1 MTNNINLV
9 ELVNQALG
17 FVKTKEYDEAM
28 AIYKSIL
35 KKDSMHPQALSN
47 LSIIYLMKEQYSEA
61 VDTINKSLK
70 VLTPIIGDYQ
80 NLATAYIALKEYE
93 SAIKAYKNI
102 IKMNTNTPGV
112 YKLLGD
118 AQMEVVDYIGAID
131 SYRKAFELEP
141 EKFETMFDY
150 GAILTKCKH
159 HEEALKYLRRAL
171 KIDPNHI
178 ECMNKIARTL
188 SSIGD
193 YGEAKE
199 IYKKLMVLAPGSVGP
214 DIDYAS
220 CLIYERKYVE
230 PVKILKKVLKKK
242 PNNNMAR
249 TNLAMVYLLNKKF
262 KDGWKYS
269 DARILLTNQFDV
281 TKRYDK
287 LKSFFDIDVDKKE
300 LKANEKIII
309 LLDAGLGDVI
319 LGLSMLKEFHK
330 KFKNISAEVD
340 YRLVTLCKRSFPDIN
355 FYAVRENRHEFIID
369 YDLSLFDK
377 GIYWGSLGKYLRQEV
392 ADFPKKEIAF
402 LNPDKIKINTINNKL
417 KKEKDIICGI
427 TWKSSAF
434 EGRHKSALLE
444 DLTPIFK
451 IKGIRFL
458 DLQYEIKNE
467 VGQTALEKEKL
478 FKDANIK
485 IEDYEDIDKQ
495 EDIDSLTALV
505 SNCDII
511 VTSSNVT
518 AHIAGALGKKTFLFV
533 PFQRGKLWYW
543 HDEKGT
549 SIWYPSIKIFTAES
563 SNGWGKL
570 FEKIAYTVKQDLK
583 L

>member
-1 MTNNINLV
+1 MKNNINLD

-35 KKDSMHPQALSN
+35 EKDSMHPQALSN
-47 LSIIYLMKEQYSEA
+47 LSIIYLMKEQYIEA

-118 AQMEVVDYIGAID
+118 AQSEVVDHIGAID
-131 SYRKAFELEP
+131 SYRKALKLEP
-141 EKFETMFDY
+141 TKFESIYDY
-150 GAILTKCKH
+150 GSILAICLH
-159 HEEALKYLRRAL
+159 HDEALKYLRAAQ
-171 KIDPNHI
+171 KIDSDHI
-178 ECMNKIARTL
+178 ECRNKIARSL
-188 SSIGD
+188 SAIGN
-193 YGEAKE
+193 YEEAKA
-199 IYKKLMVLAPGSVGP
+199 IYQKLMELVPEAVGP
-214 DIDYAS
+214 NIDYAS
-220 CLIYERKYVE
+220 CLIYQRKYE
-230 PVKILKKVLKKK
+230 EAVKILKEALIRK

-262 KDGWKYS
+262 KDGWEHL
-269 DARILLTNQFDV
+269 DARILFRNQRDV
-281 TKRYDK
+281 TKRYDMLK
-287 LKSFFDIDVDKKE
+287 LFFDIDIDKKE
-300 LKANEKIII
+300 LKADEKIII
-309 LLDAGLGDVI
+309 LLDAGLGDTI
-319 LGLSMLKEFHK
+319 LGLSMIKEFHK

-340 YRLVTLCKRSFPDIN
+340 YRLVDLCKRSFPDID
-355 FYAVRENRHEFIID
+355 FYAVHENRHELLID

-377 GIYWGSLGKYLRQEV
+377 GIYWGSIGKYLRQGI

-402 LNPDKIKINTINNKL
+402 LSPDKSKINTINNKL
-417 KKEKDIICGI
+417 KREKNIICGI
-427 TWKSSAF
+427 SWKSSAY
-434 EGRHKSALLE
+434 EGRHKKAQLE
-444 DLTPIFK
+444 DFLPIFK
-451 IKGIRFL
+451 LKEISFL
-458 DLQYEIKNE
+458 DLQYEVKNE

-478 FKDANIK
+478 YKEKNII
-485 IEDYEDIDKQ
+485 IEDYEDIDKY
-495 EDIDSLTALV
+495 EDIDDLTALV

-511 VTSSNVT
+511 VTCSNVT

-533 PFQRGKLWYW
+533 PFQRGRLWYW
-543 HDEKGT
+543 HDEEGP
-549 SIWYPSIKIFTAES
+549 SIWYPSIKIFTADC
-563 SNGWGKL
+563 NDGWGTI
-570 FEKIAYTVKQDLK
+570 FDKIAYTIKRELK